1 MNTFN
6 NQETGT
12 NLSMRKLLPVMSGFF
27 IMGFVDLIG
36 IAINYVKSD
45 LALTDSLVNL
55 ISFSCFFWFF
65 VLSIPTGHLM
75 CRIGR
80 KKTVQISF
88 AFTFAG
94 LLIPVIS
101 YSFTTVLIAFGL
113 IGIGNTMIQ
122 VALNP
127 LVTNVV
133 SKEKVTGAL
142 TLGQFI
148 KAISSLSGP
157 IIVSWLASA
166 FFEWKYIFP
175 AYAMVTLITAIWL
188 WTTSIDEGK
197 RKTKE
202 QLSFLKT
209 LSLLKNKKLLAFFIG
224 IVVLVG
230 VDVGLNTTL
239 PKYLIEKTSIPLHK
253 AILGNSVYF
262 LVRTIGAFTGGLL
275 LMKHSERTFFKYSVI
290 IAFLGFIGILVFNSV
305 SGIMAALVVFG
316 IGYAN
321 LFSIIFA
328 LSMKLLPERA
338 DEISSL
344 LIVGVSGGAI
354 ITPLLGIVSD
364 FFGNQ
369 FSAISIL
376 AICWIY
382 MICLIKTINQLGTNQ
397 LLEI

>member
-1 MNTFN
+1 MTAGN

-12 NLSMRKLLPVMSGFF
+12 PLSMRKLLPVMSGFF

-55 ISFSCFFWFF
+55 ISLSCFFWFF

-80 KKTVQISF
+80 KNTVQISF

-101 YSFTTVLIAFGL
+101 YSFSTTLIAFGL
-113 IGIGNTMIQ
+113 IGIGNTLIQ

-133 SKEKVTGAL
+133 SKEKITGTL

-175 AYAMVTLITAIWL
+175 VYAMVTLISAIWL
-188 WTTSIDEGK
+188 WGTSIDEGNK
-197 RKTKE
+197 KTGE
-202 QLSFLKT
+202 QLSFLTT
-209 LSLLKNKKLLAFFIG
+209 LSLLKNKKILAFFVG

-230 VDVGLNTTL
+230 VDVGVNTTL
-239 PKYLIEKTSIPLHK
+239 PKYLIEKTDIALHQ

-262 LVRTIGAFTGGLL
+262 FVRTIGAFIGGLW
-275 LMKHSERTFFKYSVI
+275 LMKHSERTFFRYSVL
-290 IAFLGFIGILVFNSV
+290 IAFLGLTGMLFFHSV
-305 SGIMAALVVFG
+305 SGIIAALIVFG

-328 LSMKLLPERA
+328 LSMQLLPDRA

-354 ITPLLGIVSD
+354 IPPLLGVVSD

-369 FSAISIL
+369 FSAIVIL

-382 MICLIKTINQLGTNQ
+382 MICLIRVVHKY
-397 LLEI
+397 